1 MQLSS
6 QNISIKP
13 QRVKTVVNSVG
24 DTLIEMSLADAKII
38 LADIIDKQIADSM
51 LLVYEF
57 RDSISQ
63 NTIQIQLKQIKILKE
78 KVVNCETIITNLNE
92 MLSNKAKEIDLLN
105 ETIKKQ
111 KREIRKQKI
120 LKIIGFTSAVVL
132 PVVTLGVLLGVK

>member
-1 MQLSS
+1 VNS
-6 QNISIKP
+6 QSISIKP

-38 LADIIDKQIADSM
+38 LADIIDKQVADSM
-51 LLVYEF
+51 LSVYEF
-57 RDSISQ
+57 RDSISK
-63 NTIQIQLKQIKILKE
+63 NTIQIQLKQINILKE
-78 KVVNCETIITNLNE
+78 KVVNCETIIANLNE
-92 MLSNKAKEIDLLN
+92 MLSNKDKEIDLLN

-132 PVVTLGVLLGVK
+132 PVVTLVVLLGVK

>member
-1 MQLSS
+1 MSS
-6 QNISIKP
+6 QSISIKP

-38 LADIIDKQIADSM
+38 LADIIDKQVADSM

-57 RDSISQ
+57 KDSISKS
-63 NTIQIQLKQIKILKE
+63 TIQVQLKQINILKE
-78 KVVNCETIITNLNE
+78 KVVNCETIIANLNE
-92 MLSNKAKEIDLLN
+92 MLANKDKEIDLLN

-111 KREIRKQKI
+111 KREIRKQKM

>member
-1 MQLSS
+1 MSS
-6 QNISIKP
+6 QTISIKP

-38 LADIIDKQIADSM
+38 LADIIDKQVADSM

-57 RDSISQ
+57 KDSISKS
-63 NTIQIQLKQIKILKE
+63 TIQVQLKQINILKE
-78 KVVNCETIITNLNE
+78 KVVNCETIIANLNE
-92 MLSNKAKEIDLLN
+92 MLANKDKEIDLLN

-132 PVVTLGVLLGVK
+132 PVITLVVLLGVN

>member
-1 MQLSS
+1 MNS
-6 QNISIKP
+6 QSISIKP

-51 LLVYEF
+51 LSVYEF

-92 MLSNKAKEIDLLN
+92 MLSNKDKEIDLLN

>member
-92 MLSNKAKEIDLLN
+92 MLSNKDKEIDLLN

-132 PVVTLGVLLGVK
+132 PVVTLVVILGVN

>member
-1 MQLSS
+1 VSS
-6 QNISIKP
+6 QSISIKP

-38 LADIIDKQIADSM
+38 LADLIDKQIADSM

-63 NTIQIQLKQIKILKE
+63 NTIKIQLKQIKILKE
-78 KVVNCETIITNLNE
+78 KVVNCEIIISNLNE
-92 MLSNKAKEIDLLN
+92 MLSNKDKEIDLLN

-111 KREIRKQKI
+111 KKEIRKQKI
-120 LKIIGFTSAVVL
+120 LKIIGFTTAVVV
-132 PVVTLGVLLGVK
+132 PVVTLGVILGVK

>member
-1 MQLSS
+1 MSS
-6 QNISIKP
+6 QTISIKP

-38 LADIIDKQIADSM
+38 LADIIDKQVADSM

-57 RDSISQ
+57 KDSISKS
-63 NTIQIQLKQIKILKE
+63 TIQIQLKQINILKE
-78 KVVNCETIITNLNE
+78 KVVNCETIIANLNE
-92 MLSNKAKEIDLLN
+92 MLANKDKEIDLLN

-132 PVVTLGVLLGVK
+132 PVITLVVLLGVN

>member
-1 MQLSS
+1 VSS
-6 QNISIKP
+6 QTISIKP

-38 LADIIDKQIADSM
+38 LADIIDKQVADSM

-57 RDSISQ
+57 KDSISKS
-63 NTIQIQLKQIKILKE
+63 TIQVQLKQINILKE
-78 KVVNCETIITNLNE
+78 KVVNCETIIANLNE
-92 MLSNKAKEIDLLN
+92 MLANKDKEIDLLN

-132 PVVTLGVLLGVK
+132 PVITLVVLLGVN